1 MKAIFCTGYGSPD
14 VLQLK
19 EIPKPLPRKNEVLV
33 RVYASSV
40 SSGVVW
46 IRQGRFPGS
55 WFFTIMIR
63 FLFGIYKPRNP
74 ILGFE
79 FSGVVEAVG
88 ESVTHYKKGDEVYG
102 TTTGLRTGAYADY
115 LCLPQ
120 KWKLGVIAKKPA
132 SLSFEEAAALPVG
145 AMTALALLKKA
156 RIKKGQH
163 ILIYGALGSVGS
175 YAVQIAKYFGATVT
189 AVCSTP
195 GLCLARSIGADAVI
209 DYTQDD
215 LSAYAEQF
223 DLVFDAV
230 NKLDKKLARS
240 LRKQGGHYF
249 SVRELTIEKSAY
261 LEELHEMIFQCKVR
275 PLIDKIYSLPDI
287 REAHA
292 YVDHG
297 RKKGNVVLRHWS
309 VLKWQSC

>member
-1 MKAIFCTGYGSPD
+1 MKAIVCTGYGSPD

-19 EIPKPLPRKNEVLV
+19 EIPKPKPRKREVLI

-46 IRQGRFPGS
+46 IRRGRHPGS

-63 FLFGIYKPRNP
+63 FLFGIRKPRNP
-74 ILGFE
+74 VLGFE
-79 FSGVVEAVG
+79 FAGVVEAVG
-88 ESVTHYKKGDEVYG
+88 EKVSAFQKGDEVYG
-102 TTTGLRTGAYADY
+102 TTTGLARGAYADY

-120 KWKLGVIAKKPA
+120 KWRLGVFTKKPA

-145 AMTALALLKKA
+145 AMTALALLKKS

-189 AVCSTP
+189 AVCSTSSITI
-195 GLCLARSIGADAVI
+195 ARSIGADAVI
-209 DYTQDD
+209 DYTQED
-215 LSAYAEQF
+215 LGAYAKRF

-230 NKLDKKLARS
+230 GKLDRRVARS
-240 LRKQGGHYF
+240 LKKKDGHYF
-249 SVRELTIEKSAY
+249 SVRELTSEKPEY
-261 LEELHEMIFQCKVR
+261 LEELHSMIFERKMKPV
-275 PLIDKIYSLPDI
+275 IDKIFSLRDI
-287 REAHA
+287 RHAHA
-292 YVDHG
+292 YVDEGH
-297 RKKGNVVLRHWS
+297 KKGNVVLQHSS
-309 VLKWQSC
+309 VLNW